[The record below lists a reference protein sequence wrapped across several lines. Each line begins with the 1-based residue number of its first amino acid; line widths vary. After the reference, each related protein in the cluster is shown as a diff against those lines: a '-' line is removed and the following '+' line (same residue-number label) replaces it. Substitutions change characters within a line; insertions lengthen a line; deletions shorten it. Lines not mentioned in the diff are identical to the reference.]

1 VTRAKAQ
8 ERRER
13 LLRLLDTRPWRR
25 VTQRQLNWALH
36 VSQACVSRDLAVLA
50 ICPTCRR
57 ALEPTQT

>member
-1 VTRAKAQ
+1 VTRAKVRV
-8 ERRER
+8 RREQLVR
-13 LLRLLDTRPWRR
+13 LLGASPWRR
-25 VTQRQLNWALH
+25 PTQRALAWALH